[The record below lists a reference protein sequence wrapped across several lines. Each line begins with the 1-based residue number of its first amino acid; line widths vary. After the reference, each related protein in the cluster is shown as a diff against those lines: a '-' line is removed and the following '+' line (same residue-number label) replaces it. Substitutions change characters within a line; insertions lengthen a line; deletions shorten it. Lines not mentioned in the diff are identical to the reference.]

1 MPLKK
6 KRSVK
11 GNRALNFGENP
22 HSKGLIFSRSS
33 GSFFLNITPAN
44 ITNITNKN
52 TKITKFTKIKIYF
65 LRDI

>member
-1 MPLKK
+1 MEIKK
-6 KRSVK
+6 NRRVK
-11 GNRALNFGENP
+11 GKRALNLGVNP